1 MKSSI
6 LVLFILFRFSILSQ
20 ASVYFVSSSGNDMAL
35 GDESHP
41 WKTIQKAANTL
52 IAGDTVFIKGG
63 VYKERVLV
71 QNSGTN
77 EQYIVFINYQ
87 GEEVIIDGE
96 GIYWW
101 DWNGLFDINGKSYII
116 INGLLIKNSSYGG
129 IWAENTHHIIIK
141 NNSTYNTVSCGIG
154 IWESDHVTVLENEVE
169 LACNDGE
176 QECIS
181 IANSFD
187 CEIVKNHV
195 HHNGPGTNGGEGIDI
210 KAGSHDI
217 KVYQNL
223 VHHLNNRIG
232 IYADAWDAHT
242 YDIEIF
248 QNEVHHCD
256 NSGIAVATERGGL
269 IENVSFYNNISY
281 YNKWG
286 GLELG
291 GWTNEEYSGP
301 TPVKHIKFINNTSY
315 KNGAYED
322 GWGHGIVV
330 NNAFAE
336 DIIIRNNICSQ
347 NNSQIGI
354 EDYLSNIIVDHNLID
369 GINNAPES
377 VFGQDSIIGEALFV
391 DALSFNFHLLN
402 NSPAIDNG
410 SLVDAPIKDFDNY
423 YRPYG
428 EGVDI
433 GAFEYNP
440 ASAVSSSY
448 SLLENIQV
456 FPNPFSEGIT
466 VTIHDG
472 KIQEYDIRMYNN
484 LGALVKTY
492 KVHTLFSQSF
502 TIETKNLVLGLYI
515 VDIESNNKESTRV
528 KLFKE

>member
-1 MKSSI
+1 M
-6 LVLFILFRFSILSQ
+6 
-20 ASVYFVSSSGNDMAL
+20 
-35 GDESHP
+35 
-41 WKTIQKAANTL
+41 WKTGHSFIKAKIKETGALLAGEMSGHIFIKERWYGFDDALYAGARLLEILGKDERPSAEVFADLPDSINTPEL
-52 IAGDTVFIKGG
+52 NVQMQEGEPPVFIDRLMESAHFNGATI
-63 VYKERVLV
+63 
-71 QNSGTN
+71 ST
-77 EQYIVFINYQ
+77 
-87 GEEVIIDGE
+87 IDG
-96 GIYWW
+96 
-101 DWNGLFDINGKSYII
+101 L
-116 INGLLIKNSSYGG
+116 
-129 IWAENTHHIIIK
+129 
-141 NNSTYNTVSCGIG
+141 
-154 IWESDHVTVLENEVE
+154 
-169 LACNDGE
+169 
-176 QECIS
+176 
-181 IANSFD
+181 
-187 CEIVKNHV
+187 
-195 HHNGPGTNGGEGIDI
+195 
-210 KAGSHDI
+210 
-217 KVYQNL
+217 
-223 VHHLNNRIG
+223 R
-232 IYADAWDAHT
+232 AD
-242 YDIEIF
+242 
-248 QNEVHHCD
+248 
-256 NSGIAVATERGGL
+256 
-269 IENVSFYNNISY
+269 
-281 YNKWG
+281 
-286 GLELG
+286 
-291 GWTNEEYSGP
+291 
-301 TPVKHIKFINNTSY
+301 
-315 KNGAYED
+315 YED